1 MPGTSDRELVFPAIA
16 TAITAAESVALG
28 RLAQGQTVL
37 ELGAFFGY
45 STILMASVA
54 DMVYSI
60 DWHEGDEHAGDFKT
74 WDVYRANIM
83 GYRVQDH
90 VTAIKGRFE
99 DEVPKLWHDGVRV
112 DGAFLDGQHDYASV
126 RRDLDLALLVVKPGG
141 WVAFH
146 DYGRNEGNGH
156 PGFEVTKVADEF
168 GITGTVG
175 FLGWGLVPDA
185 DD

>member
-1 MPGTSDRELVFPAIA
+1 MPGTGDRELIFPAVS

-28 RLAQGQTVL
+28 RLAQRQTVL

-45 STILMASVA
+45 STVLMASVA

-60 DWHEGDEHAGDFKT
+60 DWHQGDDHAGQYNTWNDF
-74 WDVYRANIM
+74 RANIL

-99 DEVPKLWHDGVRV
+99 EEVPKLWRDGVRV
-112 DGAFLDGQHDYASV
+112 DGAFLDGQHDYESV
-126 RRDLDLALLVVKPGG
+126 KRDLDLALLVVKPGG

-146 DYGRNEGNGH
+146 DYGRDETNGH

-168 GITGTVG
+168 GVDGTVG
-175 FLGWGLVPDA
+175 FLAWGKVPE
-185 DD
+185 